1 MSDPIDLTPWMKDF
15 HITADLRPGPE
26 SHGWE
31 TWHDSGGRTLEL
43 KLSGENLP
51 RIDCLASSRA
61 FELVAGNTHY
71 AFDAYITS
79 VNTGIGKDGLPET
92 ILELRAVGSMNVV
105 ERPEKNFVA
114 YAYASAGRRFGKTQ
128 QMRDHLGR
136 FQKKPTT
143 GGYLEQ
149 AMQRADDYG
158 ASLDKIK
165 KLTGPGVAYT
175 VADEMARW
183 EKAYPLNDD
192 GSLAASTV
200 GHVSC
205 KTTPITYEAIKA
217 AYDKLNE
224 REDARMAT
232 YSTLDFPFDKAFK
245 AILKETSV
253 NESCPICGAPRVAHE
268 TYQRLTKKGVSK
280 TYEQHIYECGTVK
293 FSGDVP
299 KNHYGSRVE
308 IACASID

>member
-1 MSDPIDLTPWMKDF
+1 MTERLDLTPWMKDF

-92 ILELRAVGSMNVV
+92 ILELRVVGSMNVV

-158 ASLDKIK
+158 ASIDKVK
-165 KLTGPGVAYT
+165 KLTGPGAYFT
-175 VADEMARW
+175 VLDE
-183 EKAYPLNDD
+183 L
-192 GSLAASTV
+192 
-200 GHVSC
+200 GHVNC

-232 YSTLDFPFDKAFK
+232 FDTLDILFDKAFK
-245 AILKETSV
+245 AFPKETSV
-253 NESCPICGAPRVAHE
+253 NEFCPICGARRTSHD
-268 TYQRLTKKGVSK
+268 TYQRTTKKGVSK
-280 TYEQHIYECGTVK
+280 TYELHMYECGSTK
-293 FSGDVP
+293 YTGDVP
-299 KNHYGSRVE
+299 ECIDKRVE
-308 IACASID
+308 INCAEIS